1 MPLSIL
7 DEDNLM
13 IDDSEAVSPSATK
26 ASRKNHYANTSKT
39 NTMSRKINVVPQ
51 SMVGLRTVANK
62 LPESHLSK
70 VPLDKLLS
78 YNTSTA
84 QAKKDFGRISDL
96 QGSSLRS

>member
-1 MPLSIL
+1 
-7 DEDNLM
+7 
-13 IDDSEAVSPSATK
+13 
-26 ASRKNHYANTSKT
+26 
-39 NTMSRKINVVPQ
+39 
-51 SMVGLRTVANK
+51 MVGLRTVANK
-62 LPESHLSK
+62 LPDSHLSK